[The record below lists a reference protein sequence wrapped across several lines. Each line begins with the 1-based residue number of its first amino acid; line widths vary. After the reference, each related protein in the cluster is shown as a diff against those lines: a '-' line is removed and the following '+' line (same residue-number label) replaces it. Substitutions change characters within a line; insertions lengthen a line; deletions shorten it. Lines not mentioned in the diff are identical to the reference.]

1 VNRCSPTLFDEV
13 KTMNTMKTIH
23 KLLGLVLAA
32 GVALA
37 PAAAHAHRDGSEA
50 SVLSALSLGV
60 PLAISAAPAVA
71 VLSAGAVLTVA
82 SVQVATAGTVWV
94 LTQASTGASVVLTL
108 SAAGA
113 EAAST
118 AVGTAVVVTALSTGW
133 ILSAA
138 GKALCFVPNEIGAS
152 LIHNERMTR

>member
-1 VNRCSPTLFDEV
+1 MNPGNFDKV
-13 KTMNTMKTIH
+13 KTMKTVN
-23 KLLGLVLAA
+23 KLLGLVLAVS
-32 GVALA
+32 VALA
-37 PAAAHAHRDGSEA
+37 PLTAQAHRDGSEA

-60 PLAISAAPAVA
+60 PLAVSAAPAA
-71 VLSAGAVLTVA
+71 SVLTAGAMLTVA
-82 SVQVATAGTVWV
+82 SVQVAAAGTVWV

-113 EAAST
+113 EAVSAT
-118 AVGTAVVVTALSTGW
+118 VGTVVVVTALSTGW

>member
-1 VNRCSPTLFDEV
+1 
-13 KTMNTMKTIH
+13 MKTLN
-23 KLLGLVLAA
+23 KLLALALAA
-32 GVALA
+32 SVVIAPTSAL
-37 PAAAHAHRDGSEA
+37 AHRDGSEA

-60 PLAISAAPAVA
+60 PLAVSAAPAA
-71 VLSAGAVLTVA
+71 SVLTAGAVLTVA
-82 SVQVATAGTVWV
+82 SVEVVAAGTVWV

-113 EAAST
+113 EAVST

-133 ILSAA
+133 LLSAA

-152 LIHNERMTR
+152 LIYNERMTR

>member
-1 VNRCSPTLFDEV
+1 VNPSNFDQV
-13 KTMNTMKTIH
+13 NTMKTMN
-23 KLLGLVLAA
+23 KLLGLVLASS
-32 GVALA
+32 VAFA
-37 PAAAHAHRDGSEA
+37 PVAAQAHRDGSEA
-50 SVLSALSLGV
+50 SALSALSLGV
-60 PLAISAAPAVA
+60 PLAISAAPAA
-71 VLSAGAVLTVA
+71 SVLVAGAVLTVA
-82 SVQVATAGTVWV
+82 SVQVAAAGTVWV

-138 GKALCFVPNEIGAS
+138 GKALCFVPNEIGNS
-152 LIHNERMTR
+152 LIYNERMTR

>member
-1 VNRCSPTLFDEV
+1 
-13 KTMNTMKTIH
+13 MKTPNN
-23 KLLGLVLAA
+23 LLGLLLAA
-32 GVALA
+32 ALA
-37 PAAAHAHRDGSEA
+37 VAPMATHAHRDGSEA

-60 PLAISAAPAVA
+60 PLAISAAPAA
-71 VLSAGAVLTVA
+71 ALLSAGATLTVA
-82 SVQVATAGTVWV
+82 SVQVAAAGTVWV

-113 EAAST
+113 EAVSVT
-118 AVGTAVVVTALSTGW
+118 AGTAVVVTALSAGW

-138 GKALCFVPNEIGAS
+138 GKALCFVPNEIGLS

>member
-1 VNRCSPTLFDEV
+1 VNSPFDDKV
-13 KTMNTMKTIH
+13 KTMKTMN
-23 KLLGLVLAA
+23 KLLGFLLAA
-32 GVALA
+32 AVALA
-37 PAAAHAHRDGSEA
+37 PMAAQAHRDGSEA

-60 PLAISAAPAVA
+60 PLAISAAPAAA

-82 SVQVATAGTVWV
+82 SVQVAAAGTVWV
-94 LTQASTGASVVLTL
+94 LTQASTGASVALTL

-113 EAAST
+113 EAVSAT
-118 AVGTAVVVTALSTGW
+118 VGTAVVVTALSTGW